1 MSREKE
7 LVEGYYETMYYKML
21 NAVTDAIWEIE
32 DVEGNEKVEKA
43 RDILIRAQQACEEI
57 YISAGEDDETNENEN
72 KSEDET
78 E

>member
-1 MSREKE
+1 MGKVVK

-32 DVEGNEKVEKA
+32 EGEVEKA
-43 RDILIRAQQACEEI
+43 KEMLIRAQQDCEEI
-57 YISAGEDDETNENEN
+57 YISAGEDDETNENE
-72 KSEDET
+72 SEDET

>member
-1 MSREKE
+1 MGKVVK

-32 DVEGNEKVEKA
+32 EGEVEKA
-43 RDILIRAQQACEEI
+43 KEMLIRAQQDCEEI

-72 KSEDET
+72 ESEDET

>member
-1 MSREKE
+1 MGKVVK

-57 YISAGEDDETNENEN
+57 YISAGEDDETNENE
-72 KSEDET
+72 SEDET

>member
-21 NAVTDAIWEIE
+21 NAATDAIMEIE
-32 DVEGNEKVEKA
+32 EGKVEKA
-43 RDILIRAQQACEEI
+43 KEMLIRAQQDCEEI

>member
-72 KSEDET
+72 NSEDET